1 LKLKE
6 YTKDLK
12 MMHRMYSGKFGDMF
26 DRFFKKSHGER
37 AVIYGCWGRSSTS
50 ENIPSARDKYMNGT

>member
-1 LKLKE
+1 
-6 YTKDLK
+6 